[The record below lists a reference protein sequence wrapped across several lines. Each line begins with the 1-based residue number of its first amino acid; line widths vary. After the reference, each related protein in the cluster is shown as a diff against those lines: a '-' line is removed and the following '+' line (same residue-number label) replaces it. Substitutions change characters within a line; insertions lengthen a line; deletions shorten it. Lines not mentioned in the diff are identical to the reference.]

1 MKKKRSELTVRQ
13 ARKGY
18 GFIGLWL
25 FGIIF
30 LFGIPIIQ
38 SIIYSFSDVSIEV
51 GYVDVQFIGLENYKK
66 LLFKNTEYI
75 PAFFPTIGNVL
86 IETPMIIFFSLFMAI
101 MLNQKFKGRIFF
113 RAVFF
118 LPVIIAGGVVMNIIT
133 NDSYSTSI
141 VSGARSSMMFQSVG
155 VEQLLSTLNLNSTIT
170 ELIIEYVNGIFN
182 LAWRSGIQ
190 MLIFL
195 AALQSVPP
203 QLYEVCKVEGANSW
217 ETFWKVTFPMIS
229 SMVLVNVTYTLVDL
243 FGDYSNEILQMI
255 TDASEKSQVGNSSA
269 MAWLYFMVSFIIII
283 VTYFL
288 INRKVCWMD

>member
-1 MKKKRSELTVRQ
+1 MKKKKSELAVRQ

-38 SIIYSFSDVSIEV
+38 SMIYSFSDVGIEV
-51 GYVDVQFIGLENYKK
+51 GYVDVQFVGLENYKK

-155 VEQLLSTLNLNSTIT
+155 VEQLLGNLNLNSTIT

-255 TDASEKSQVGNSSA
+255 TSASEKSQVGNASA

>member
-1 MKKKRSELTVRQ
+1 MKKKKSELAVRQ

-25 FGIIF
+25 FGIVF

-38 SIIYSFSDVSIEV
+38 SIIYSFSDVAIEV
-51 GYVDVQFIGLENYKK
+51 GYVDVQFVGLENYKK

-86 IETPMIIFFSLFMAI
+86 LQTPMIIFFSLFMAI
-101 MLNQKFKGRIFF
+101 MLNQKFRGRIFF

-155 VEQLLSTLNLNSTIT
+155 VEQLLGNLNLNSTIT

-269 MAWLYFMVSFIIII
+269 MAWLYFLVSFIIII